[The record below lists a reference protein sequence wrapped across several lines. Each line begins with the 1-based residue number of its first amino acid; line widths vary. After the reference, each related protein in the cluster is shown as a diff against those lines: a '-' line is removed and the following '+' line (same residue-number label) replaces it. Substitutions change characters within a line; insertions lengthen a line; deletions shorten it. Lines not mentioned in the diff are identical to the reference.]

1 MLNSTVASP
10 NSDLRQSEA
19 QSQLRAAYRQVFGNA
34 HVFEEER
41 SLTSE
46 SLFINGDLTV
56 QGLINAL
63 ALSETYR
70 RLFFD
75 ANGPYRFV
83 ELNFKHLLG
92 RAPRNQAELSKHV
105 QILAEEGYEAEINSY
120 MFSPEYLDTFGLDTV
135 PFDRGAIS
143 QRGESNETYNRTR
156 ALFSGIAVFDG
167 GKQPQL
173 LMSLAAG
180 VTPRGS
186 KKTPGPGERDSKRF
200 SISWTTANPAGV
212 NRRAKLLTTVPY
224 SSLTSA
230 IQTVHRRGGRIAS
243 ITES

>member
-1 MLNSTVASP
+1 MLDSSVTSP
-10 NSDLRQSEA
+10 TSDLRQSEA
-19 QSQLRAAYRQVFGNA
+19 QSQLKAAYRQVFGNA
-34 HVFEEER
+34 HIFEEER

-46 SLFINGDLTV
+46 SLFVNGDLTV

-63 ALSETYR
+63 ALSDTYR

-92 RAPRNQAELSKHV
+92 RAPRNQEEISKHV

-120 MFSPEYLDTFGLDTV
+120 MYSPEYLDTYGLDTV
-135 PFDRGAIS
+135 PFDRGAVS
-143 QRGESNETYNRTR
+143 QRGETNATYNRTR
-156 ALFSGIAVFDG
+156 ALATGFAGFDG
-167 GKQPQL
+167 DKQAQL
-173 LMSLAAG
+173 LMSLATGMA
-180 VTPRGS
+180 PRGS

-200 SISWTTANPAGV
+200 AICWTTANPAGV
-212 NRRAKLLTTVPY
+212 NRRAKQLTTVPY
-224 SSLTSA
+224 SSLSTA
-230 IQTVHRRGGRIAS
+230 IKSVQRRGGRIAS